1 MRILLINAPV
11 SRLSPHARI
20 SPPLGLAY
28 LASYVMERGHEV
40 EILDFNISGLNLR
53 RVNAAMARFK
63 PGLVGISAHTETY
76 PNALKIAE
84 QVKAAHPDTPV
95 VMGGPHPSIMPLDV
109 LAQDAVDFI
118 VVGEGEP
125 GFAGLID
132 ALEHPEAD
140 LSVIPGL
147 GYTAEGGPVVNERA
161 EPGDPDAYPWPARD
175 LFSLEFYAD
184 AFNVLT
190 ARGGCPYR
198 CPFCSASFIWHGRHR
213 SRAPKA
219 VVDEMEMLIRNYGAS
234 FIFFVDDIFT
244 LSRSWTVE
252 FLQEVERLQG
262 YVTWGCATRVDRV
275 DEELLQAMA
284 AHGCTGIQ
292 FGIESGAQS
301 ILDSA
306 KGISKEAAEKAVQ
319 WSVAAGIRT
328 SVSFM
333 VPFPEDTEET
343 IIETFD
349 FIERL
354 KDLGADPLLSY
365 TSPYPGT
372 LFYTE
377 ADQLGLTVHAQSWEE
392 YDCKHSMMDTPNLSA
407 ERITQIVEERAE
419 RLGMHKS
426 A

>member
-11 SRLSPHARI
+11 SRMSPHARI

-53 RVNAAMARFK
+53 RIDTAMARFK

-76 PNALKIAE
+76 PNALRIADH
-84 QVKAAHPDTPV
+84 VKDTHPGVPV
-95 VMGGPHPSIMPLDV
+95 VMGGPHPSILPREV
-109 LAQDAVDFI
+109 LAEPGVDFI
-118 VVGEGEP
+118 VVGEGER
-125 GFAGLID
+125 GFLGLIE
-132 ALEHPEAD
+132 ALEEPGSD
-140 LSVIPGL
+140 LTVIPGL
-147 GYTAEGGPVVNERA
+147 GYTVDGAAVVNDRA
-161 EPGDPDAYPWPARD
+161 EPGDPDAYPLPARD

-190 ARGGCPYR
+190 ARGGCPHR
-198 CPFCSASFIWHGRHR
+198 CPFCSASYIWHGRHR

-219 VVDEMEMLIRNYGAS
+219 VVDEMEMLVRRYGAS

-244 LSRSWTVE
+244 LSRKWTVE
-252 FLQEVERLQG
+252 FLEEMQRLKG

-275 DEELLQAMA
+275 DEDLLQAMA
-284 AHGCTGIQ
+284 AAGCTGIQ

-333 VPFPEDTEET
+333 VPFPDDTEET
-343 IIETFD
+343 IAETFD

-354 KDLGADPLLSY
+354 AEMGAEPLLSY

-372 LFYTE
+372 LFYDKAE
-377 ADQLGLTVHAQSWEE
+377 ELGLTVRVDDWEE
-392 YDCKHSMMDTPNLSA
+392 FDCKHSIIDTRNLTA
-407 ERITQIVEERAE
+407 ERIARIVDERAE
-419 RLGMHKS
+419 RLGMSRS